1 MSKLTSQER
10 LDLKKMLRESD
21 AQDNTEH
28 IRNVKHSVK
37 IRDDIR
43 ALDKLKRSCSQEIAE
58 EQGPLTA
65 PFLLENYPDIY
76 KKVLQDELNLEIM
89 SRLLTILKL
98 IEDGKVDQHEASVL
112 VGKLLKELYVDSA
125 LKKCKKLDE
134 SQEDDTSQPTYVEEK
149 KISWKEWQ
157 EKRKI
162 IVDNLSKEKQ
172 TRENQ
177 EKGI

>member
-43 ALDKLKRSCSQEIAE
+43 ALDKLKRTCSPEILE
-58 EQGPLTA
+58 QQGPLTA
-65 PFLLENYPDIY
+65 SFLLENYPDIY
-76 KKVLQDELNLEIM
+76 KKILKDELNLEIM

-134 SQEDDTSQPTYVEEK
+134 SQEEDATQPTYVEEK
-149 KISWKEWQ
+149 PISWKEWQ
-157 EKRKI
+157 EKRRVI
-162 IVDNLSKEKQ
+162 LDNLSKENEQ
-172 TRENQ
+172 
-177 EKGI
+177 KGI